1 MLESENSSLVERVTD
16 LEQKV
21 LSQQDEIVCMRSTL
35 ADVLRRLNLL
45 DGNSERSANSL
56 SKSTLGTNGRNI
68 LSTPTKNGTGIG
80 SFNRMSSPSPT
91 PSSMSSS
98 TPDWKLKK
106 PLSRGSTPVSSSEM
120 YSMRKTSSA
129 TTTLNQR

>member
-35 ADVLRRLNLL
+35 ADVLRRLNNL
-45 DGNSERSANSL
+45 DGNSERSANSA
-56 SKSTLGTNGRNI
+56 KQAFGTNGRSI
-68 LSTPTKNGTGIG
+68 PTTPAKNGIG
-80 SFNRMSSPSPT
+80 LCSFNRMSTPSPT
-91 PSSMSSS
+91 PSAMGSS
-98 TPDWKLKK
+98 TSDWKLKK
-106 PLSRGSTPVSSSEM
+106 PISRGSTPVSSSEM
-120 YSMRKTSSA
+120 YTMRKNSSA